1 MFIKL
6 ILHSGIICISFFFP
20 TDIGLSGNAKIG
32 PFTLVGKGTTIGNNS
47 KVSNSVIGEG
57 CKIGSNVSI
66 EGSYIWN
73 NVTVEDGCELKH
85 AILCDGV
92 VMKAGST
99 LEPGVILSF
108 KV

>member
-1 MFIKL
+1 MYVR
-6 ILHSGIICISFFFP
+6 P
-20 TDIGLSGNAKIG
+20 DIGLSSNAQIG
-32 PFTLVGKGTTIGNNS
+32 PFTLIGKGTSVGSNS
-47 KVSNSVIGEG
+47 KVSNSIIGEG

-66 EGSYIWN
+66 EGSHIWN
-73 NVTVEDGCELKH
+73 NVTIEDGCKLKH

-92 VMKAGST
+92 VMKARAV